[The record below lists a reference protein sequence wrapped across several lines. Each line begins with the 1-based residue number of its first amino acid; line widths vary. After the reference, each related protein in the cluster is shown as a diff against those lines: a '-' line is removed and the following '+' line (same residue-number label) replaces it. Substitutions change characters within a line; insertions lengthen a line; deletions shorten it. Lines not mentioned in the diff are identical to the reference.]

1 MSFDTPAAGSYKSP
15 HWDIFCIVVD
25 NYGDIGVTWRLAKQL
40 AAEYQ
45 IDINLWVDDLNSFS
59 HILPELDKTLS
70 QQQFFGVNIF
80 KWNKPLDIC
89 YEPGN
94 VVIEAFACEL
104 PSQVLSTINELHQES
119 KANVQQS
126 MTSSL
131 SSLEPTEATNE
142 AVNQA
147 IKVISKPPVWLNLE
161 YLSAEDWVD
170 GCHGLP
176 SMQVSGINK
185 HFYFPGFTSKSGGLI
200 CESDLFNQRDK
211 WQSSDTNKLALF
223 QKLGLSGIKADDF
236 VISVFSYETLALT
249 ALCDYWANTGTQDN
263 SKQTSIHALIPL
275 GKSLASIENL
285 LNTPLDKITAG
296 QQFIIG
302 NLTIH
307 ILPMTDQTQFDRLL
321 WSCDVNIVR
330 GEDSFLR
337 AQWAAKPFIWHIYP
351 QEDDYHLVKLQA
363 FVNIYC
369 LNLEADAAN
378 AWSKTNFAFNQQES
392 NVVEHWQQLISAQS
406 ALQQHAKHW
415 PIEAKKDADLASRLV
430 EFVKTS

>member
-1 MSFDTPAAGSYKSP
+1 MTNETPAASSYKSP
-15 HWDIFCIVVD
+15 HWDIFCVVVD

-45 IDINLWVDDLNSFS
+45 IEINLWVDDLNSFS

-80 KWNKPLDIC
+80 KWNKPLDIP
-89 YEPGN
+89 YRPGS
-94 VVIEAFACEL
+94 VLIEAFACEL
-104 PSQVLSTINELHQES
+104 PSQVLSTIDELHQES
-119 KANVQQS
+119 KTNFEQS
-126 MTSSL
+126 INT
-131 SSLEPTEATNE
+131 A
-142 AVNQA
+142 
-147 IKVISKPPVWLNLE
+147 SKPPVWLNLE

-176 SMQVSGINK
+176 SMQASGINK

-211 WQSSDTNKLALF
+211 WQSSPSNKLALF
-223 QKLGLSGIKADDF
+223 KKLGLIGIEANDI

-249 ALCDYWANTGTQDN
+249 ALCNYWANIEVQNN
-263 SKQTSIHALIPL
+263 SEQTAIHALIPL
-275 GKSLASIENL
+275 GKSLASIESL
-285 LNTPLDKITAG
+285 ISTPLNKIKAG
-296 QQFIIG
+296 QQFTVG

-307 ILPMTDQTQFDRLL
+307 ILPMTAQTQFDRLL
-321 WSCDVNIVR
+321 WSCDFNIVR

-369 LNLEADAAN
+369 LNLEDDAAN

-392 NVVEHWQQLISAQS
+392 NVVEHWQQLICAQS

-415 PIEAKKDADLASRLV
+415 PIDAKKDADLASRLV